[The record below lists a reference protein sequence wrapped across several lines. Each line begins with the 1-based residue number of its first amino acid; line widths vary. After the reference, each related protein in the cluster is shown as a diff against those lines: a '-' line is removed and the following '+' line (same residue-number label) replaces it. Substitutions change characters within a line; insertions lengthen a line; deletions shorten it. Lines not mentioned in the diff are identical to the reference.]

1 MENSEMPKPHILFS
15 VNYFISKNPIR
26 TKNINN
32 NCSCEFIVKYLNML
46 FEKITD
52 DLKKI
57 KTKDDITNFLAY
69 YYSELNLIK
78 PFENDNEKLIIKY
91 LNEVL
96 LFINSYLNFDY
107 SLDFSK
113 ITDEDKNKLNLGFVE
128 SYTDG
133 NLDLLKE
140 FFSSMLSEPVKEHQ
154 I

>member
-1 MENSEMPKPHILFS
+1 MKNSEIPNPQILFS
-15 VNYFISKNPIR
+15 VDYFIANKQIR
-26 TKNINN
+26 TKNNN
-32 NCSCEFIVKYLNML
+32 YCPCGLIIKYLNML

-52 DLKKI
+52 DLKKL
-57 KTKDDITNFLAY
+57 KAKDDITNFLAY

-78 PFENDNEKLIIKY
+78 PFEKDNEKIIIKY

-96 LFINSYLNFDY
+96 VFINLYLDFDY
-107 SLDFSK
+107 TLDFSK
-113 ITDEDKNKLNLGFVE
+113 ITEEDKNKLNLGFIE

-133 NLDLLKE
+133 SLDLLKE

>member
-1 MENSEMPKPHILFS
+1 MKERLNPKPQILFS
-15 VNYFISKNPIR
+15 VDYFIKDRPIR

-32 NCSCEFIVKYLNML
+32 CCHHEFILKYLKML
-46 FEKITD
+46 FEKIIED
-52 DLKKI
+52 I
-57 KTKDDITNFLAY
+57 KRVATKDDIVNFLAY

-96 LFINSYLNFDY
+96 AFINSYLNFDY
-107 SLDFSK
+107 TLDLSK
-113 ITDEDKNKLNLGFVE
+113 ITEDDKNKLNLGFIE

-133 NLDLLKE
+133 SLDLLKD
-140 FFSSMLSEPVKEHQ
+140 FFSRMLSEPVKMHQ